1 MFLRFKSNNSDGR
14 ICTTNVVLVYRA
26 LVNASRDA
34 Q

>member
-14 ICTTNVVLVYRA
+14 AYTTNVVLVYRA
-26 LVNASRDA
+26 FVNANRDA